1 MKAVIEAAIGRSR
14 TVLLLLLLLL
24 TAGGSA
30 YVLMP
35 KEAAPDIDIPIFFVT
50 VTYSGIAPEDSERLL
65 VRPLERELQPV
76 AGLKEL
82 RAQAGEGFALI
93 RLDFEAGYDNRQ
105 AMADVREKVDLVRGQ
120 LPPGTDEPEV
130 MEVDLSL
137 FPVLVTTL
145 SGPVPE
151 RSLVRIARDL
161 RDRLEALPGVL
172 EVRIGGD
179 REDVLEVMAD
189 PLVME
194 TYRIPYQQLI
204 DAIERNNRLV
214 AAGAMDTGAGRVTLK
229 VPGVIES
236 LDDVL
241 DLPVKVENGTVVTFG
256 DVATARRAFKDPEGF
271 ARVNGQPAVALEIR
285 KRAGAN
291 ILDTVADARAVIESA
306 RADWP
311 ETVRVDHMQDMAQD
325 VRDLLGDLQNN
336 VITAVVL
343 VMLTIV
349 AALGGRS
356 SWLVG
361 LAIPGAFLG
370 GILAI
375 QLLGFTLNIVVLF
388 SLILVVGML
397 VDGAIVVVEQ
407 ADRYLAEGIDRR
419 EAFQRA
425 SIRMA
430 WPVITST
437 VTTLAVFLPMLF
449 WPGLIGE
456 FMFFLPA
463 TVVVTLSASLLMA
476 LIFIPVL
483 GSLIGARD
491 ASRPEQVQR
500 ILAAERGD
508 FSEVDGFTA
517 RYIALLRRL
526 VAHPG
531 QTLAVTLLLLTA
543 AYAAYYEFGHGV
555 EFFPQVEPRFAQVQ
569 IQARG
574 DLSVWEADAL
584 VRGVEARLLGVPGI
598 RTVYTRTIGVPRAR
612 LMADYA
618 EDVIGVIQLEL
629 VDWRLRPPAA
639 EILEGLRQATAD
651 LPGIMLQFR
660 EQEGGPQMGKP
671 IEVEVAG
678 LDPRLLEQAIG
689 HLRTL
694 MDDLGGFVDVEDDRS
709 LPGVEL
715 RVEVD
720 HREAARY
727 GADIGLLGN
736 AVQMVS
742 QGVRLGGYRPEDAD
756 EEVDIR
762 VRFPFDERNLAR
774 LVNLRVPTAFGL
786 VPIVNFVEFRPAPKT
801 GIIKRVDGRRTFTVT
816 ADAAPGRLVDDQVRR
831 LQAALADAPAPEGVE
846 VRFRGQAEEQAEA
859 QGFLG
864 VAFLLSVF
872 LMFVIL
878 VTQFNSLYQAG
889 LVLSAIVFST
899 AGVLLGLLLR
909 QEPFGIVM
917 SGVGVIALAGI
928 VVNNNIVLIDTFNRL
943 REEGIAPVEAAL
955 RTGAQRL
962 RPVLL
967 TTVTTILGLMPMV
980 FALTVDFIGRDISIG
995 APSTQYW
1002 VQLATAISGGL
1013 LFATPLTL
1021 LVTPVLLVWGSRE
1034 RSANGS
1040 PQRRAVATVQVGAVE
1055 IADRRT

>member
-1 MKAVIEAAIGRSR
+1 MKAIIEAAIGRSR
-14 TVLLLLLLLL
+14 TVLLVLLLLL
-24 TAGGSA
+24 TAGGAS
-30 YVLMP
+30 YVMIP
-35 KEAAPDIDIPIFFVT
+35 KESAPDIDIPIFFVS

-82 RAQAGEGFALI
+82 VARAGEGFALI
-93 RLDFEAGYDNRQ
+93 RLDFEAGYDNRR
-105 AMADVREKVDLVRGQ
+105 AMADVREKVDLAKGQ
-120 LPPGTDEPEV
+120 LPPGTDEPQV

-137 FPVLVTTL
+137 FPVLVSTV

-161 RDRLEALPGVL
+161 RDQLEALPGVL

-179 REDVLEVMAD
+179 REDVLEVMVE

-194 TYRIPYQQLI
+194 TYRLPYQQLI
-204 DAIERNNRLV
+204 EAIERNNRLV

-236 LDDVL
+236 LEDVL
-241 DLPVKVENGTVVTFG
+241 ELPVKVENATVVTFG
-256 DVATARRAFKDPEGF
+256 DVATGRRGFKDPEGF
-271 ARVNGQPAVALEIR
+271 ARINGQPAVALEIR

-291 ILDTVADARAVIESA
+291 ILDTVAEARAVIDAAS
-306 RADWP
+306 ADWP
-311 ETVRVDHMQDMAQD
+311 ETVRVDHLQDMAQD
-325 VRDLLGDLQNN
+325 VRDLLGDLENN
-336 VITAVVL
+336 VITAILL

-407 ADRYLAEGIDRR
+407 ADRYLAEGLDRR

-425 SIRMA
+425 SIRMS
-430 WPVITST
+430 WPVIAST
-437 VTTLAVFLPMLF
+437 ATTLAVFLPMLF
-449 WPGLIGE
+449 WPGLVGE

-463 TVVVTLSASLLMA
+463 TVLVTLTASLLMA

-483 GSLIGARD
+483 GSLLGARD
-491 ASRPEQVQR
+491 SSRPEQIER

-508 FSEVDGFTA
+508 FSRVDGFTA
-517 RYIALLRRL
+517 HYIGLLSRM
-526 VAHPG
+526 VARPG
-531 QTLAVTLLLLTA
+531 QTLAVALLLLGAVFA
-543 AYAAYYEFGHGV
+543 AYLEFGRGV
-555 EFFPQVEPRFAQVQ
+555 EFFPHVEPRFAQVQ

-574 DLSVWEADAL
+574 DLSVWEADTL
-584 VRGVEARLLGVPGI
+584 VRSVEQRLLAVPEI
-598 RTVYTRTIGVPRAR
+598 RTVYARTIGVPRAR

-618 EDVIGVIQLEL
+618 EDVIGIIQLEL
-629 VDWRLRPPAA
+629 VDWRLRQPAA
-639 EILEGLRQATAD
+639 EILERLRRETAD
-651 LPGIMLQFR
+651 LPGILLQFR

-671 IEVEVAG
+671 IQVEISGRDAG
-678 LDPRLLEQAIG
+678 LLEDAVAHVRRLIDG
-689 HLRTL
+689 
-694 MDDLGGFVDVEDDRS
+694 LGGFVDVEDDRS

-736 AVQMVS
+736 AVQMVT
-742 QGVRLGGYRPEDAD
+742 QGIRLGGYRPEDSD

-762 VRFPFDERNLAR
+762 VRFPFDERNLGR
-774 LVNLRVPTAFGL
+774 LVDLRVPTAFGL
-786 VPIVNFVEFRPAPKT
+786 IPIVNFVEFKPAPKT
-801 GIIKRVDGRRTFTVT
+801 GIIKRIDGERTFTIT
-816 ADAAPGRLVDDQVRR
+816 ADAAPGHLVDSQVRR
-831 LQAALADAPAPEGVE
+831 LEAALAADPVPPDGVK
-846 VRFRGQAEEQAEA
+846 VRFRGQAEEQAETL
-859 QGFLG
+859 GFLG
-864 VAFLLSVF
+864 MAFLLSVF

-878 VTQFNSLYQAG
+878 VTQFNSLYQAV
-889 LVLSAIVFST
+889 LVLSAIMFST

-943 REEGIAPVEAAL
+943 REQGIEAVDAAL

-967 TTVTTILGLMPMV
+967 TTLTTIFGLMPMV
-980 FALTVDFIGRDISIG
+980 FAVTVDFIGRDITLG

-1013 LFATPLTL
+1013 LVATPLTL
-1021 LVTPVLLVWGSRE
+1021 LVTPVLLVWGTRDSRGE
-1034 RSANGS
+1034 KT
-1040 PQRRAVATVQVGAVE
+1040 VAFGGRVE
-1055 IADRRT
+1055 IMRRKT

>member
-1 MKAVIEAAIGRSR
+1 MSFLIRAAIDRSR
-14 TVLLLLLLLL
+14 TVLLLLLLML
-24 TAGGSA
+24 TAGGIA
-30 YVLMP
+30 YLTIP
-35 KEAAPDIDIPIFFVT
+35 KEAAPDIDIPIFFVS
-50 VTYSGIAPEDSERLL
+50 VTYSGISPEDSERLL

-76 AGLKEL
+76 SGLKEL

-105 AMADVREKVDLVRGQ
+105 ALADVREKVDLVKGQ
-120 LPPGTDEPEV
+120 LPPGTDEPQV

-151 RSLVRIARDL
+151 RALVRIARDL

-172 EVRIGGD
+172 EVHIGGD
-179 REDVLEVMAD
+179 REDVLEVIAD

-194 TYRIPYQQLI
+194 TYQLPYQQLI
-204 DAIERNNRLV
+204 EAIERNNRLV

-236 LDDVL
+236 LEDVL
-241 DLPVKVENGTVVTFG
+241 ELPVKVDQGTVITFG
-256 DVATARRAFKDPEGF
+256 DVATGRRGFMDPEGF
-271 ARVNGQPAVALEIR
+271 ARVNGQPAIALEIR
-285 KRAGAN
+285 KRVGAN
-291 ILDTVADARAVIESA
+291 IIDTVADARAVIDAAS
-306 RADWP
+306 ADWP
-311 ETVRVDHMQDMAQD
+311 ETVRVDYLQDMGQD
-325 VRDLLGDLQNN
+325 VRDLLGDLENN
-336 VITAVVL
+336 VITAILL

-397 VDGAIVVVEQ
+397 VDGAIIVVEQ
-407 ADRYLAEGIDRR
+407 ADRYLAEGLDRR

-430 WPVITST
+430 WPVIAST
-437 VTTLAVFLPMLF
+437 ATTLAVFLPMLF

-456 FMFFLPA
+456 FMFYLPA
-463 TVVVTLSASLLMA
+463 TVLVTLGASLLMA
-476 LIFIPVL
+476 LLFIPVL
-483 GSLIGARD
+483 GSLVGARD
-491 ASRPEQVQR
+491 ASRPEQVKR

-508 FSEVDGFTA
+508 FSQVDGFTA

-526 VAHPG
+526 IAHPG
-531 QTLAVTLLLLTA
+531 QTVAVAVMLMITVYM
-543 AYAAYYEFGHGV
+543 AYAEFGRGV
-555 EFFPQVEPRFAQVQ
+555 EFFPHVEPRFAQVQ
-569 IQARG
+569 VQARG
-574 DLSVWEADAL
+574 DLSVWEADQL
-584 VRGVEARLLGVPGI
+584 VRAVEARMLNVPEI
-598 RTVYTRTIGVPRAR
+598 QTVYARTIGVARQR

-618 EDVIGVIQLEL
+618 EDVVGIIQLEL
-629 VDWRLRPPAA
+629 LDWRARPPAA
-639 EILEGLRQATAD
+639 EILERLRQDTAD
-651 LPGIMLQFR
+651 LPGIVLQFR
-660 EQEGGPQMGKP
+660 EQEGGPPMGKP
-671 IEVEVAG
+671 IQVEVSG
-678 LDPRLLEQAIG
+678 RDTQALG
-689 HLRTL
+689 DAVLHLRDL
-694 MDDLGGFVDVEDDRS
+694 MDRIGGFVDVEDDRS

-715 RVEVD
+715 RVEVN

-727 GADIGLLGN
+727 GADISLLGN
-736 AVQMVS
+736 AVQMVT
-742 QGVRLGGYRPEDAD
+742 QGIRLGGYRPDDAD

-762 VRFPFDERNLAR
+762 VRFPFDERNLAQ
-774 LVNLRVPTAFGL
+774 LVNLRVPTAYGL
-786 VPIVNFVEFRPAPKT
+786 VPIVNFVEFHPAPKT
-801 GIIKRVDGRRTFTVT
+801 GIIKRVDGQRTFTIS
-816 ADAAPGRLVDDQVRR
+816 ADAARGLLVDDQVRR
-831 LQAALADAPAPEGVE
+831 LEAALADDPLPEEVR

-859 QGFLG
+859 SRFLG
-864 VAFLLSVF
+864 WAFLLSVF
-872 LMFVIL
+872 LMVVIL
-878 VTQFNSLYQAG
+878 VTQFNSLYQAA

-899 AGVLLGLLLR
+899 SGVLLGLLLR

-943 REEGIAPVEAAL
+943 RQQGLEAVDAAL

-967 TTVTTILGLMPMV
+967 TTVTTILGLTPMV
-980 FALTVDFIGRDISIG
+980 LGVTVDFVGRDFSIG

-1013 LFATPLTL
+1013 LVATPLTL
-1021 LVTPVLLVWGSRE
+1021 LVTPVLLAWGSRAPVQS
-1034 RSANGS
+1034 RSDAPDGS
-1040 PQRRAVATVQVGAVE
+1040 RTPDTGSVE
-1055 IADRRT
+1055 ISR

>member
-291 ILDTVADARAVIESA
+291 ILDTVADARAVIEAA

-311 ETVRVDHMQDMAQD
+311 ETVHVDHVQDMAQD

>member
-1 MKAVIEAAIGRSR
+1 MKAIIEAAIGRSR

-24 TAGGSA
+24 TAGGAA
-30 YVLMP
+30 YVMIP
-35 KEAAPDIDIPIFFVT
+35 KEAAPDIDIPIFFVS

-76 AGLKEL
+76 EGLKEL
-82 RAQAGEGFALI
+82 QARAGEGFALI
-93 RLDFEAGYDNRQ
+93 RLDFEAGYDNRR
-105 AMADVREKVDLVRGQ
+105 AMADVREKVDLAKGQ
-120 LPPGTDEPEV
+120 LPPGTDEPQV

-137 FPVLVTTL
+137 FPVLVSTI

-151 RSLVRIARDL
+151 RSLVRIAREL
-161 RDRLEALPGVL
+161 RDRLEGLPGVL

-179 REDVLEVMAD
+179 REDVLEVMVE

-194 TYRIPYQQLI
+194 TYRLPYLQLI
-204 DAIERNNRLV
+204 EAIERNNRLV

-236 LDDVL
+236 LEDVL
-241 DLPVKVENGTVVTFG
+241 ELPVKVENATVVTFG
-256 DVATARRAFKDPEGF
+256 DVATGRRGFKDPEGF
-271 ARVNGQPAVALEIR
+271 ARINGQPAVALEIR

-291 ILDTVADARAVIESA
+291 ILDTVAEARAVIDAAS
-306 RADWP
+306 ADWP
-311 ETVRVDHMQDMAQD
+311 EAVRVDHLQDMAQD
-325 VRDLLGDLQNN
+325 VRDLLGDLENN
-336 VITAVVL
+336 VITAIVL

-407 ADRYLAEGIDRR
+407 ADRYLAEGLDRR

-425 SIRMA
+425 SIRMS
-430 WPVITST
+430 WPVVAST
-437 VTTLAVFLPMLF
+437 ATTLAVFLPMLF
-449 WPGLIGE
+449 WPGLVGE

-463 TVVVTLSASLLMA
+463 TVLVTLTASLLMA

-483 GSLIGARD
+483 GSLVGARD
-491 ASRPEQVQR
+491 SSRPEQVER

-508 FSEVDGFTA
+508 FSGVDGFTA
-517 RYIALLRRL
+517 RYIGLLGRL
-526 VAHPG
+526 VTLPG
-531 QTLAVTLLLLTA
+531 QTLAVALLLMVA
-543 AYAAYYEFGHGV
+543 VYAAYLEFGRGV
-555 EFFPQVEPRFAQVQ
+555 EFFPHVEPRFAQVQ

-574 DLSVWEADAL
+574 DLSVREADAL
-584 VRGVEARLLGVPGI
+584 VRSVEQRLLEVPEI
-598 RTVYTRTIGVPRAR
+598 RTVYARTIGVPRAR
-612 LMADYA
+612 LLADYA
-618 EDVIGVIQLEL
+618 EDVIGIIQLEL

-639 EILEGLRQATAD
+639 EILERLRKETAD
-651 LPGIMLQFR
+651 LPGIVLQFR

-671 IEVEVAG
+671 IQVEISGRDAG
-678 LDPRLLEQAIG
+678 LLEEAVA
-689 HLRTL
+689 HVRRL
-694 MDDLGGFVDVEDDRS
+694 MDGLGGFVDVEDDRS

-736 AVQMVS
+736 AVQMVT
-742 QGVRLGGYRPEDAD
+742 QGIRLGGYRPEDAD

-762 VRFPFDERNLAR
+762 VRFPFDERNLGR
-774 LVNLRVPTAFGL
+774 LVDLRVPTAFGL
-786 VPIVNFVEFRPAPKT
+786 IPIVNFVEFKPAPKT
-801 GIIKRVDGRRTFTVT
+801 GIIKRIDGQRTFTIN
-816 ADAAPGRLVDDQVRR
+816 ADAASGYLVDAQVRR
-831 LQAALADAPAPEGVE
+831 LEAALAEDPAPEGAQ

-859 QGFLG
+859 VGFLG
-864 VAFLLSVF
+864 TAFLLSVF

-878 VTQFNSLYQAG
+878 VTQFNSLYQAV

-943 REEGIAPVEAAL
+943 REQGIGAVDAAL

-967 TTVTTILGLMPMV
+967 TTLTTIFGLMPMV
-980 FALTVDFIGRDISIG
+980 FAVTVDFIGRDITLG

-1013 LFATPLTL
+1013 LVATPLTL
-1021 LVTPVLLVWGSRE
+1021 LVTPVLLVWGTRESRP
-1034 RSANGS
+1034 AK
-1040 PQRRAVATVQVGAVE
+1040 TVVIGGGVE
-1055 IADRRT
+1055 IMRRKT

>member
-1 MKAVIEAAIGRSR
+1 MKALIEAAIGRSR

-50 VTYSGIAPEDSERLL
+50 LTYSGISPEDSERLL

-151 RSLVRIARDL
+151 RTLVRIARDL

-179 REDVLEVMAD
+179 REDVLEVMVD

-236 LDDVL
+236 LEDVL

-256 DVATARRAFKDPEGF
+256 DVATGRRGFKDPEGF

-291 ILDTVADARAVIESA
+291 ILETVAEARAVIEAA

-311 ETVRVDHMQDMAQD
+311 ETVRIDHLQDMAED
-325 VRDLLGDLQNN
+325 VRDLLGDLENN
-336 VITAVVL
+336 VITAIVL

-407 ADRYLAEGIDRR
+407 ADRYLAEGLDRR

-463 TVVVTLSASLLMA
+463 TVLVTLSASLLMA

-500 ILAAERGD
+500 IRAAERGD
-508 FSEVDGFTA
+508 FSGIDGFTA
-517 RYIALLRRL
+517 HYVGLLRWLIAR
-526 VAHPG
+526 PG
-531 QTLAVTLLLLTA
+531 QTLAMTLLLITA
-543 AYAAYYEFGHGV
+543 VYAAYLEFGRGV
-555 EFFPQVEPRFAQVQ
+555 EFFPHVEPRFAQVQ

-584 VRGVEARLLGVPGI
+584 VRGVEARLLDVPAI

-639 EILEGLRQATAD
+639 EILDGLRHATAD
-651 LPGIMLQFR
+651 LPGIVLQFR

-671 IEVEVAG
+671 IEIEVSGRDA
-678 LDPRLLEQAIG
+678 DVLEEAIR

-694 MDDLGGFVDVEDDRS
+694 MDGLGGFVDVEDDRS

-736 AVQMVS
+736 AVQMVT

-816 ADAAPGRLVDDQVRR
+816 GDAAPGHLVDEQVRR
-831 LQAALADAPAPEGVE
+831 LRAALADNPAPEGVE

-899 AGVLLGLLLR
+899 GGVLLGLLLR

-943 REEGIAPVEAAL
+943 RTEGIAPVDAAL

-967 TTVTTILGLMPMV
+967 TTITTILGLMPMV
-980 FALTVDFIGRDISIG
+980 FALTVDFIGRDVSIG

-1034 RSANGS
+1034 RTGEGAS
-1040 PQRRAVATVQVGAVE
+1040 QRRAVGTVEVGAVE
-1055 IADRRT
+1055 IEGRRT

>member
-1 MKAVIEAAIGRSR
+1 MNTLIQAAIERSR
-14 TVLLLLLLLL
+14 TVLLLLLLIL
-24 TAGGSA
+24 TAGGLA
-30 YVLMP
+30 YVKIP
-35 KEAAPDIDIPIFFVT
+35 KEAAPDVDIPIFFVS
-50 VTYSGIAPEDSERLL
+50 VTYSGISPEDSERLL

-82 RAQAGEGFALI
+82 TSRAGEGFALL

-105 AMADVREKVDLVRGQ
+105 AMADVREKVDLARGQ
-120 LPPGTDEPEV
+120 LPSGTDEPQV
-130 MEVDLSL
+130 MEVDLSM

-151 RSLVRIARDL
+151 RTLVRIARDL

-172 EVRIGGD
+172 EVQIGGD
-179 REDVLEVMAD
+179 REDVLEVIAD

-204 DAIERNNRLV
+204 EAIDRNNRLV

-229 VPGVIES
+229 LPGVIES
-236 LDDVL
+236 LEDVL
-241 DLPVKVENGTVVTFG
+241 ELPVKVENGTVVTFG
-256 DVATARRAFKDPEGF
+256 DVATGRRGFKDPEGF
-271 ARVNGQPAVALEIR
+271 ARINGQPGVALEIR

-291 ILDTVADARAVIESA
+291 ILDTVEQAKAVIAEAQSE
-306 RADWP
+306 WP
-311 ETVRVDHMQDMAQD
+311 ETVRVDHLQDMAED
-325 VRDLLGDLQNN
+325 VRDLLGDLENN

-375 QLLGFTLNIVVLF
+375 QLLGYTLNIVVLF

-397 VDGAIVVVEQ
+397 VDGAIIVVEQ
-407 ADRYLAEGIDRR
+407 ADRYLAEGMARH
-419 EAFQRA
+419 EAFGRA
-425 SIRMA
+425 ATRMA
-430 WPVITST
+430 WPVIAATA
-437 VTTLAVFLPMLF
+437 TTLVVFLPMLF
-449 WPGLIGE
+449 WPGMIGE

-463 TVVVTLSASLLMA
+463 TVLVTLGASLLMA

-483 GSLIGARD
+483 GSLVGARD

-508 FSEVDGFTA
+508 YSGLDGFTA
-517 RYIALLRRL
+517 RYIRLLRIL

-531 QTLAVTLLLLTA
+531 QTLAIAILLTVGIYA
-543 AYAAYYEFGHGV
+543 AYAQFGRGL
-555 EFFPQVEPRFAQVQ
+555 EFFPHVEPRFVQVQ
-569 IQARG
+569 VQARG
-574 DLSVWEADAL
+574 DLSVWEADKL
-584 VRGVEARLLGVPGI
+584 VRSVEQRMLTVPEVH
-598 RTVYTRTIGVPRAR
+598 TVYARTIGIPRTR
-612 LMADYA
+612 LLSDYA
-618 EDVIGVIQLEL
+618 EDVIGMIQLEL
-629 VDWRLRPPAA
+629 VDWRLRPPAE
-639 EILEGLRQATAD
+639 EILERLRADTAD
-651 LPGIMLQFR
+651 LPGILLQFR

-671 IEVEVAG
+671 IQIELSGPDATALTQAVA
-678 LDPRLLEQAIG
+678 RL
-689 HLRTL
+689 RVL
-694 MDDLGGFVDVEDDRS
+694 MDRLGGFVDVEDDRS

-715 RVEVD
+715 RVEVQ

-736 AVQMVS
+736 AVQMVT
-742 QGVRLGGYRPEDAD
+742 QGIRLGGYRPDDAD

-762 VRFPFDERNLAR
+762 VRFPFDERNLAQ
-774 LVNLRVPTAFGL
+774 LVNLRVPTVFGL
-786 VPIVNFVEFRPAPKT
+786 VPINNFVEFNPAPKT
-801 GIIKRVDGRRTFTVT
+801 GIIKRVDGQRTLTLT
-816 ADAAPGRLVDDQVRR
+816 ADAAPGYLVDQQVRR
-831 LQAALADAPAPEGVE
+831 LQEALGAEPLPEEVQ

-859 QGFLG
+859 IGFLLL
-864 VAFLLSVF
+864 AFSLSLF
-872 LMFVIL
+872 LMFLIL
-878 VTQFNSLYQAG
+878 VTQFNSLYQAL

-899 AGVLLGLLLR
+899 AGVLLGLMLR

-928 VVNNNIVLIDTFNRL
+928 VVNNNIVLIDTFNTL
-943 REEGIAPVEAAL
+943 RRQGIDAVDAGL

-967 TTVTTILGLMPMV
+967 TTITTILGLMPMV
-980 FALTVDFIGRDISIG
+980 LAITVDFLGRDFSIG

-1013 LFATPLTL
+1013 LMATPLTL
-1021 LVTPVLLVWGSRE
+1021 LLTPTLLVWG
-1034 RSANGS
+1034 A
-1040 PQRRAVATVQVGAVE
+1040 
-1055 IADRRT
+1055 RRTGPRTRRTLSEPLPPAYDTHLSAGSS

>member
-1 MKAVIEAAIGRSR
+1 MSFLIRAAIDRSR
-14 TVLLLLLLLL
+14 TMLLLLLLMI
-24 TAGGSA
+24 TAGSVA
-30 YVLMP
+30 YLTIP
-35 KEAAPDIDIPIFFVT
+35 KEAAPDIDIPIFFVS

-105 AMADVREKVDLVRGQ
+105 AMADVREKVDLVKGQ
-120 LPPGTDEPEV
+120 LPPGTDEPQV
-130 MEVDLSL
+130 MEIDLSL
-137 FPVLVTTL
+137 FPVLVATL

-151 RSLVRIARDL
+151 RALVRIARDL
-161 RDRLEALPGVL
+161 RDRLEALPSVL
-172 EVRIGGD
+172 EVHIGGD

-194 TYRIPYQQLI
+194 TYQLPYQLLI
-204 DAIERNNRLV
+204 EAIERNNRLV
-214 AAGAMDTGAGRVTLK
+214 AAGALDTGAGRVTLK
-229 VPGVIES
+229 VPGGIES
-236 LDDVL
+236 LEDVL
-241 DLPVKVENGTVVTFG
+241 DLPVKVDQGTVITFG
-256 DVATARRAFKDPEGF
+256 DVATGRRGFKDPEGF
-271 ARVNGQPAVALEIR
+271 ARVNGQPAIALEIR
-285 KRAGAN
+285 KRVGAN
-291 ILDTVADARAVIESA
+291 IIDTVADARAVIDAAS
-306 RADWP
+306 ADWP
-311 ETVRVDHMQDMAQD
+311 ETVRVDYLQDMGQD
-325 VRDLLGDLQNN
+325 VRDLLGDLENN
-336 VITAVVL
+336 VITAILL

-397 VDGAIVVVEQ
+397 VDGAIIVVEQ
-407 ADRYLAEGIDRR
+407 ADRYLAEGLDRR

-430 WPVITST
+430 WPVIAST
-437 VTTLAVFLPMLF
+437 ATTLAVFLPMLF

-456 FMFFLPA
+456 FMFYLPA
-463 TVVVTLSASLLMA
+463 TVLVTLAASLLMA
-476 LIFIPVL
+476 LLFIPVL
-483 GSLIGARD
+483 GSLVGARD

-508 FSEVDGFTA
+508 FAQVDGFTA
-517 RYIALLRRL
+517 RYIGLLRRL
-526 VAHPG
+526 IARPG
-531 QTLAVTLLLLTA
+531 QTVAVAVMLMVA
-543 AYAAYYEFGHGV
+543 VYMAYAEFGRGV
-555 EFFPQVEPRFAQVQ
+555 EFFPHVEPRFAQVQ
-569 IQARG
+569 VQARG
-574 DLSVWEADAL
+574 DLSVWEADQL
-584 VRGVEARLLGVPGI
+584 VRAVEARLLHVPEI
-598 RTVYTRTIGVPRAR
+598 RTVYTRTIGVPRER

-618 EDVIGVIQLEL
+618 EDVIGIIQMEL
-629 VDWRLRPPAA
+629 LDWRIRPPAA
-639 EILEGLRQATAD
+639 EILERLRQDAAD
-651 LPGIMLQFR
+651 VPGILLQFR
-660 EQEGGPQMGKP
+660 EQEGGPPMGKP
-671 IEVEVAG
+671 IQVEVSG
-678 LDPRLLEQAIG
+678 RDTRVLGDAIA
-689 HLRTL
+689 HLRGL
-694 MDDLGGFVDVEDDRS
+694 MDRIGGFVDVEDDRS

-715 RVEVD
+715 RVEVN

-727 GADIGLLGN
+727 GADISLLGN
-736 AVQMVS
+736 AVQMVT
-742 QGVRLGGYRPEDAD
+742 QGIRLGGYRPDDAD

-762 VRFPFDERNLAR
+762 VRFPFDERNLAQ
-774 LVNLRVPTAFGL
+774 LVNLRVPTAYGL
-786 VPIVNFVEFRPAPKT
+786 VPIVNFVEFNPAPKT
-801 GIIKRVDGRRTFTVT
+801 GIIKRVDGQRTFTIS
-816 ADAAPGRLVDDQVRR
+816 ADAARGLLVDDQVRR
-831 LQAALADAPAPEGVE
+831 LEAALAEDPLPDELR

-859 QGFLG
+859 SRFLG
-864 VAFLLSVF
+864 WAFLLSVF
-872 LMFVIL
+872 LMLVIL
-878 VTQFNSLYQAG
+878 VTQFNSVYQAV

-899 AGVLLGLLLR
+899 SGVLLGLLLR

-943 REEGIAPVEAAL
+943 RQQGLEAVDAAL

-967 TTVTTILGLMPMV
+967 TTLTTILGLMPMV
-980 FALTVDFIGRDISIG
+980 FAVTVDFVGRDFSVG

-1013 LFATPLTL
+1013 LVATPLTL
-1021 LVTPVLLVWGSRE
+1021 LVTPVLLVWGSRKPG
-1034 RSANGS
+1034 RSSSQPPDGS
-1040 PQRRAVATVQVGAVE
+1040 RTPDTGSVE
-1055 IADRRT
+1055 IAG

>member
-14 TVLLLLLLLL
+14 AVLLLLLLLL

-50 VTYSGIAPEDSERLL
+50 VTYSGISPEDSERLL

-120 LPPGTDEPEV
+120 FPPGTDEPEV

-151 RSLVRIARDL
+151 RTLVRIARDL

-179 REDVLEVMAD
+179 REDVLEVMVD

-194 TYRIPYQQLI
+194 TYSIPYQQLI

-241 DLPVKVENGTVVTFG
+241 DLPVKVNSGTVVTFA

-291 ILDTVADARAVIESA
+291 ILETVAAARAVIDAA
-306 RADWP
+306 RTDWP
-311 ETVRVDHMQDMAQD
+311 ETVRVDHLQDMAQD
-325 VRDLLGDLQNN
+325 VRDLLGDLENN

-407 ADRYLAEGIDRR
+407 ADRYLAEGLDRR

-425 SIRMA
+425 SVRMA

-463 TVVVTLSASLLMA
+463 TVLVTLTASLLMA

-483 GSLIGARD
+483 GSLVGARD

-508 FSEVDGFTA
+508 FSALDGFTA
-517 RYIALLRRL
+517 HYVGLLRRL
-526 VAHPG
+526 VARPG
-531 QTLAVTLLLLTA
+531 QTLAMTLLLITA
-543 AYAAYYEFGHGV
+543 VYAVYYEFGHGV
-555 EFFPQVEPRFAQVQ
+555 EFFPHVEPRFAQVQ

-584 VRGVEARLLGVPGI
+584 VRGVEARLLDVSAI

-612 LMADYA
+612 LVADYA

-651 LPGIMLQFR
+651 LPGIVLQFR

-671 IEVEVAG
+671 IEVEVSGRDA
-678 LDPRLLEQAIG
+678 RTLEEAIG
-689 HLRTL
+689 HLRAL
-694 MDDLGGFVDVEDDRS
+694 MDALGGFVDLEDDRS

-736 AVQMVS
+736 AVQMVT

-801 GIIKRVDGRRTFTVT
+801 GIIKRVDGRRTFTIT
-816 ADAAPGRLVDDQVRR
+816 ADAGPGRLVDDQVRR
-831 LQAALADAPAPEGVE
+831 LQAALADNPAPEGVE

-864 VAFLLSVF
+864 TAFLLSVF

-899 AGVLLGLLLR
+899 GGVLLGLLLR

-943 REEGIAPVEAAL
+943 RQEGIAPVEAAL

-980 FALTVDFIGRDISIG
+980 FALTVDFIGRDFSVG

-1034 RSANGS
+1034 RTGEGAS
-1040 PQRRAVATVQVGAVE
+1040 QRRAVGTVEVGAVE
-1055 IADRRT
+1055 IEGRRT